1 MLGSG
6 PGCLAGGTPRAGR
19 ALALKRRRRERR
31 RLSAA
36 APHGIPPM
44 LAQTRLP
51 SLLLQLPRLRSVA
64 PGLATMSSATGTLTV
79 QQPLNY
85 RAGARVQP
93 ADGGQLEEVF
103 EPATGTDRGK
113 LRGLGELCAR
123 RGGVLGFAQLTRVSH
138 MRCPAAP
145 QPPLLQW
152 LSSASIVWPSPFF
165 VQKSA
170 PSLSLPD
177 FGKPPRFKYLRS
189 YLTVVTGV

>member
-1 MLGSG
+1 
-6 PGCLAGGTPRAGR
+6 
-19 ALALKRRRRERR
+19 
-31 RLSAA
+31 
-36 APHGIPPM
+36 M

-113 LRGLGELCAR
+113 LRGLGELCACR
-123 RGGVLGFAQLTRVSH
+123 A
-138 MRCPAAP
+138 RCPRLCPAHPGVTYAVSCCPSAAP
-145 QPPLLQW
+145 AAVAELCLHC
-152 LSSASIVWPSPFF
+152 LAVTVLRAEISSFSVA
-165 VQKSA
+165 A
-170 PSLSLPD
+170 
-177 FGKPPRFKYLRS
+177 RFWQ
-189 YLTVVTGV
+189 TTPI